1 MYGRM
6 YQTAAKNQVRDEE
19 LRVLQTKA
27 KDGPSGLPLR
37 MRTRKADVAN
47 ALLSVLDLNR
57 CGYFVG
63 FDLEKSFAIHKETGT
78 QHFFEFDGESGWD
91 MTVDLEA
98 PEVANEKSKEHEAH
112 RLAELADKSATN
124 SDALKT
130 LNDMLSKLNAAG
142 SSREAE
148 DSFAYPFGRHR

>member
-1 MYGRM
+1 MCQLCEDGGFLGQIGEVRRDRSNRLLKLRVDSGATVTVVPKDHPATRGYKTWRDKRYGRM
-6 YQTAAKNQVRDEE
+6 YRTAAKNQVRDEG

-63 FDLEKSFAIHKETGT
+63 LDLERSFAIHKETGA
-78 QHFFEFDGESGWD
+78 QHFFEFDGESGW
-91 MTVDLEA
+91 T
-98 PEVANEKSKEHEAH
+98 
-112 RLAELADKSATN
+112 
-124 SDALKT
+124 
-130 LNDMLSKLNAAG
+130 
-142 SSREAE
+142 
-148 DSFAYPFGRHR
+148 

>member
-1 MYGRM
+1 M
-6 YQTAAKNQVRDEE
+6 YQTAVKSQVRDEGSRLLE
-19 LRVLQTKA
+19 TEA

-37 MRTRKADVAN
+37 LRTRKADVAN

-91 MTVDLEA
+91 LTMDFEA
-98 PEVANEKSKEHEAH
+98 PQVANEKSQEHEAQ
-112 RLAELADKSATN
+112 RLAVLADN
-124 SDALKT
+124 STANNDALT
-130 LNDMLSKLNAAG
+130 
-142 SSREAE
+142 
-148 DSFAYPFGRHR
+148 F